1 MNLMQVVYRP
11 EVHPSQS
18 HHPPEFLVMVEEEAY
33 KKWKVNHE
41 SVPLV
46 DVLASSKDPVAV
58 IPHGQTGLRT
68 KPSKQELAD
77 NLGSDDPFKA
87 AEFVLLN
94 GKLCKLSDMKISN
107 KNFFSKD

>member
-1 MNLMQVVYRP
+1 MNLAQIVYRP
-11 EVHPSQS
+11 EVHPSQA

-33 KKWKVNHE
+33 KKWQLDQG

-68 KPSKQELAD
+68 KPSKQELVD
-77 NLGSDDPFKA
+77 NLGSEDPFKA
-87 AEFVLLN
+87 AEFVLRN
-94 GKLCKLSDMKISN
+94 GKLCKLSEIKTSN
-107 KNFFSKD
+107 KDFFSK